1 MIQAND
7 LRSSH
12 SGAVLVIVLIMV
24 GIFMIIVTSL
34 VATSNINFRIAG
46 NQQYRMEAKVAA
58 RNALEAYLSNDANF
72 ISPPLASIT
81 YPFNFNGDTQNGEDV
96 YDMSATVAPAVCTLS
111 QPISQVLLVLTDPD
125 DAQCAG
131 GVQKNQGIIGA
142 SGPASS
148 SASWCSN
155 MNWQVTSAVDDQAT
169 NVALAMIQGI
179 AVRAATGTPCPS

>member
-1 MIQAND
+1 MIQTND
-7 LRSSH
+7 LRRSH

-58 RNALEAYLSNDANF
+58 RNALEAYLTNDANF
-72 ISPPLASIT
+72 ISPPSAAVT
-81 YPFNFNGDTQNGEDV
+81 YAFNFNGDTQD
-96 YDMSATVAPAVCTLS
+96 DMSATVAPAVCTLS
-111 QPISQVLLVLTDPD
+111 QPISQVALDLTDPD
-125 DAQCAG
+125 DAQCVG

-142 SGPASS
+142 SGPAGS

-155 MNWQVTSAVDDQAT
+155 MNWQVTSKVDDQAT
-169 NVALAMIQGI
+169 NVALAMTQGI